1 MKFSW
6 FGYWKPTPI
15 EIRKVADSILASATL
30 ISTYSVF
37 NEQKEF
43 ALIVMIVSAVAKFL
57 SNFYTDD

>member
-6 FGYWKPTPI
+6 FGYWEPTPI